1 MKLFAVI
8 VLVGAGYFAGGLAAE
23 KRTRAFLQA
32 EGILRLLYTVRD
44 GIQSSRAGLFDVFC
58 AFSDPA
64 LEECGFLR
72 VLRGGAPPVRIS
84 WETACRGLSPDIP
97 MYKAISD
104 LGNELGM
111 SDAATQVE
119 MLSRICGELELCTG
133 ELRRELRAR
142 TGNYRLL
149 GALAGC
155 MAAIVLY

>member
-1 MKLFAVI
+1 MKLFAVM

-32 EGILRLLYTVRD
+32 SGILRLLYAVRD
-44 GIQSSRAGLFDVFC
+44 GIQSTRAGLFDVFC
-58 AFSDPA
+58 AFSDDA
-64 LEECGFLR
+64 LEECGFMS

-84 WETACRGLSPDIP
+84 WETACRTLSPDIP
-97 MYKAISD
+97 MYGVIIG
-104 LGNELGM
+104 LGSELGM
-111 SDAATQVE
+111 SDAATQLA
-119 MLSRICGELELCTG
+119 MISRVCGELELRTG
-133 ELRRELRAR
+133 ELRRELRTR

>member
-1 MKLFAVI
+1 MKLLAVI

-32 EGILRLLYTVRD
+32 LGILRLLYAVRD
-44 GIQSSRAGLFDVFC
+44 GIQSTRTGLFDVFC
-58 AFSDPA
+58 AFSDLA

-72 VLRGGAPPVRIS
+72 VLRGGAPPVRLC
-84 WETACRGLSPDIP
+84 WETACRALSPDIP
-97 MYKAISD
+97 MHGVISG

-111 SDAATQVE
+111 SDAVTQLG
-119 MLSRICGELELCTG
+119 MLARVCGELELRTG
-133 ELRRELRAR
+133 EMRRELRVK